1 MVYAHSIHNPDG
13 VRFVGPLAPLAGELK
28 GEFVRLGYATSS
40 ATVQLQL
47 AAHLSR
53 WLLAE
58 GLGTDALTGPVIEGF
73 LTARRRDYR
82 NYCSMRA
89 LEPLLAY
96 LRRVGAVP
104 EAVAPEPCSG
114 GERLLARFG
123 EYLSV
128 ERGLTAPVIAAY
140 TRWVRPFVEQAVGA
154 GQEADLG
161 DLEAEDVQRFLVTN
175 LPGLSRKS
183 AQMTACALRSFLRF
197 CYVEGLV
204 AVSLA
209 EAVPAVAHRKLSGL
223 PEGLTAGQMESLLD
237 ACDRCTSVG
246 RRDYAVIVCLHRLGL
261 RCAETAGLMLDDIDW
276 ETATLSIHGKGGRID
291 RLPLPVDVGQALVD
305 YLRHG
310 RPDTPSRA
318 VFVRA
323 YAPFTALGRSGLS
336 CIVARAAR
344 RAGLGTVHAHRL
356 RHTAATRTLN
366 AGASLQEVAQ
376 LLRHAGTAT
385 TLIYAKTDQRRLAG
399 LVRPWP
405 TAGDVA

>member
-1 MVYAHSIHNPDG
+1 MVYAHSIHNPDA
-13 VRFVGPLAPLAGELK
+13 VRFVGPLAPLAAELK

-73 LTARRRDYR
+73 LTARRRHYR

-104 EAVAPEPCSG
+104 EAVVPEPCSG

-128 ERGLTAPVIAAY
+128 ERGLTAPVIEAY

-161 DLEAEDVQRFLVTN
+161 DLAAVDVQRFLVAN

-237 ACDRCTSVG
+237 ACDRRTSVG

-310 RPDTPSRA
+310 RPDTSSRA

-323 YAPFTALGRSGLS
+323 YAPFTTLGRSGLS

-366 AGASLQEVAQ
+366 AGASLEEVAQ

>member
-13 VRFVGPLAPLAGELK
+13 VRFVGPLAPLAAELK

-47 AAHLSR
+47 AADVSR
-53 WLLAE
+53 WLQAE
-58 GLGTDALTGPVIEGF
+58 GLGTDALTGPVIERF
-73 LTARRRDYR
+73 LAARRRDYR
-82 NYCSMRA
+82 NHYSMQA

-96 LRRVGAVP
+96 LRRVGAAP
-104 EAVAPEPCSG
+104 EPVAPEPCSG

-128 ERGLTAPVIAAY
+128 DRGLTAPVIEAY
-140 TRWVRPFVEQAVGA
+140 KRLVRPFVEQAVGA

-161 DLEAEDVQRFLVTN
+161 DLAAEEVQRFLVAN

-183 AQMTACALRSFLRF
+183 AQMTACALRSFLGF
-197 CYVEGLV
+197 CYVEGIV

-223 PEGLTAGQMESLLD
+223 PEGLTAGQVESLLD
-237 ACDRCTSVG
+237 ACDRHGPVG
-246 RRDYAVIVCLHRLGL
+246 LRDYAVIVCLHRLGL

-276 ETATLSIHGKGGRID
+276 ETATLSIHGKGGRTD

-310 RPDTPSRA
+310 RPDTSSRA

-344 RAGLGTVHAHRL
+344 RAGLGIVHAHRL

-366 AGASLQEVAQ
+366 AGASLEEVAQ

-399 LVRPWP
+399 LVRRWP